1 MKKKKIAISGSLG
14 LVGSEAV
21 DFFKEKGWD
30 VIGIDANIR
39 SFLFG
44 TPLQIGAQNFTETH
58 DIDIRDRLSV
68 EQLFINHHFDAI
80 IHTAAQP
87 SHDWAKREPLT
98 DFDINARGTLILLEA
113 ARLFCP
119 EATFLYVSTDKVY
132 GERGELPMEEL
143 DTRLQPRM
151 ISHLRSLGN
160 SEKAIF
166 EAVGW
171 DEKRGLD
178 FAGKRSLFGCSKTAA
193 DIYVQEYG
201 NYFGMKTACFRPG
214 CITGKRHQGA
224 EEHGFLAY
232 LTKCI
237 KEKKTY
243 KIFGF
248 RGKQVRDIVH
258 SYDLVNAFWHFIENP
273 KVAAVYNFGGGPER
287 SVSVLEAGE
296 MIAKEL
302 NVSWS
307 FEFDK
312 QREGDRQWDV
322 HDISKFRGDY
332 PAWEYKYSLQDI
344 IKELCS

>member
-30 VIGIDANIR
+30 VVGIDANIR

-119 EATFLYVSTDKVY
+119 EAVFVHVSTDKVY
-132 GERGELPMEEL
+132 GENMT
-143 DTRLQPRM
+143 TRLVENPTRYTPSGKNAVTGEFNLYQD
-151 ISHLRSLGN
+151 G
-160 SEKAIF
+160 F
-166 EAVGW
+166 TEAL
-171 DEKRGLD
+171 GLD

-322 HDISKFRGDY
+322 HDISKFRNDY
-332 PAWEYKYSLQDI
+332 PEWSYKYDLQDI

>member
-119 EATFLYVSTDKVY
+119 EAVFVHVSTDKVY
-132 GERGELPMEEL
+132 GENMT
-143 DTRLQPRM
+143 TRLVENPTRYTPSGKNAVTGEFNLYQD
-151 ISHLRSLGN
+151 G
-160 SEKAIF
+160 F
-166 EAVGW
+166 TEAL
-171 DEKRGLD
+171 GLD

-322 HDISKFRGDY
+322 HDISKFRNDY
-332 PAWEYKYSLQDI
+332 PEWSYKYDLQDI